1 MKAISN
7 KLLIRIFIIMIFL
20 AAISFLVF
28 NENGLLKYLKMKNEL
43 NQLNDQILKA
53 EDRLRS
59 LTAEIDSLKTSMA
72 KIEKVAR
79 EKFDMMKKNEKVFKI
94 EEK

>member
-7 KLLIRIFIIMIFL
+7 KLLVRIFIIVVFL
-20 AAISFLVF
+20 VAISFLVF

-53 EDRLRS
+53 EDRLRL
-59 LTAEIDSLKTSMA
+59 LTAEIDSLKTSRA